1 MSAIDELKSPTLVL
15 DSTGEDDTSSEGI
28 YIDASTEDTSSNR
41 VDLSNLGKPKGSI
54 HQVINP
60 KSDKKENNTT
70 KVPTAP
76 TSRREISIDAVAQPE
91 PVDPNTHVSPI
102 DDMINPDNPNSMFSK
117 YVRQKD
123 EEAREWI
130 KALHM
135 RLQDYEVS
143 PGRQASD
150 VYLIFFSSSS
160 ASV

>member
-41 VDLSNLGKPKGSI
+41 VDLSNLGKPKGAI

-60 KSDKKENNTT
+60 KSDKK
-70 KVPTAP
+70 VPTAS
-76 TSRREISIDAVAQPE
+76 TARKEISIDAVAQPE
-91 PVDPNTHVSPI
+91 PVDPNAHVIPI

-123 EEAREWI
+123 E
-130 KALHM
+130 
-135 RLQDYEVS
+135 
-143 PGRQASD
+143 
-150 VYLIFFSSSS
+150 
-160 ASV
+160 

>member
-41 VDLSNLGKPKGSI
+41 VDLSNLGKPKGAI

-130 KALHM
+130 AERNEEQEILREEKELELDATGS
-135 RLQDYEVS
+135 ES
-143 PGRQASD
+143 E
-150 VYLIFFSSSS
+150 
-160 ASV
+160 

>member
-1 MSAIDELKSPTLVL
+1 M
-15 DSTGEDDTSSEGI
+15 
-28 YIDASTEDTSSNR
+28 
-41 VDLSNLGKPKGSI
+41 

-60 KSDKKENNTT
+60 KSDKKENNITRI
-70 KVPTAP
+70 PTAP

-130 KALHM
+130 AERNEEQEILREEKELELDATGSESEEE
-135 RLQDYEVS
+135 YVS
-143 PGRQASD
+143 TSNNARMSRDDDIDLSSLLDDDKNNDREENKNRKD
-150 VYLIFFSSSS
+150 VL
-160 ASV
+160 